1 MDIADDDVCGF
12 SGNKGRGSLE
22 NISTELVKVEGAKGQ
37 TFEKVEVVIFSS
49 EAKVVSKEVSA
60 PARI

>member
-1 MDIADDDVCGF
+1 MTTYVGLAEIREEAAC
-12 SGNKGRGSLE
+12 R
-22 NISTELVKVEGAKGQ
+22 NISTEPVKVEGAKGQ

-49 EAKVVSKEVSA
+49 EAKVLSKEVSA